1 MKKRIITIVLGA
13 ALSVVM
19 AMPAFA
25 VEYQYGTG
33 SKEIHHDKIY
43 YSDGTTAD
51 MRWASGKLQTY
62 PGWAWINGYCYY
74 YTDRCGGNKLTNC
87 TTPDGYT
94 VDAEGRWTI
103 NGVPQYNGYGS
114 MVMGTDALYAGKND
128 EQRWEVMRDR
138 FEKLFAENVEGSS
151 NTIAMK
157 ALGDMVLANC
167 DKGGTNGIAIN
178 KGTASSP
185 YQVTIQFGG
194 NEWND
199 CPSEYIASANEI
211 YEQIFK
217 ILLGDHVGQEFF
229 NEIRAAAD
237 PCEGG
242 AKEVPAL
249 DENGNWI
256 FIDSNH
262 IKMMTI
268 SESSDGINFA
278 KFDVNK
284 WNNKRTDYGKRIKIT
299 TCMNEIGSWQ
309 IEILKD

>member
-1 MKKRIITIVLGA
+1 MVLGA
-13 ALSVVM
+13 ALSVAM

-43 YSDGTTAD
+43 HNDGTTAD
-51 MRWASGKLQTY
+51 MRWASGQLRTY

-94 VDAEGRWTI
+94 VDAEGRWTV

-114 MVMGTDALYAGKND
+114 VVMGTDALYAGKND
-128 EQRWEVMRDR
+128 EQRWEAMRDR
-138 FEKLFAENVEGSS
+138 FEKLFAENMAGSS

-157 ALGDMVLANC
+157 ALDDMVLANC
-167 DKGGTNGIAIN
+167 DKSGVNGIALN
-178 KGTASSP
+178 KGNASSP
-185 YQVTIQFGG
+185 YYVSIQFGS
-194 NEWND
+194 NSWND
-199 CPSEYIASANEI
+199 NPAEYNANRNELC
-211 YEQIFK
+211 EQMYK

-242 AKEVPAL
+242 SKEVPVYDA
-249 DENGNWI
+249 NGNWI
-256 FIDSNH
+256 FIDGNH
-262 IKMMTI
+262 IKTEI
-268 SESSDGINFA
+268 IPASSDGINFA
-278 KFDVNK
+278 KFDLNK
-284 WNNKRTDYGKRIKIT
+284 WNNKRTDFGKRIRIT
-299 TCMNEIGSWQ
+299 TNLAEGGAWS
-309 IEILKD
+309 IELLND